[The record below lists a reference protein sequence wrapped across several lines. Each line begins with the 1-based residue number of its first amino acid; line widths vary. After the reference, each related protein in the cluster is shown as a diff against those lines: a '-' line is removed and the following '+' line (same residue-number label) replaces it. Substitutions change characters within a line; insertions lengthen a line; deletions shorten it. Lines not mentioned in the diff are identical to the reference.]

1 MTKTSNVFL
10 VFGIA
15 LAGAMYSSV
24 SAQAPTGVNDG
35 IYTAAQAER
44 GKAVF
49 AMNCA
54 ACHGDK
60 LEGGGS
66 GPELSGPSFT
76 GGYTSGTAAALYTK
90 ISQDMPS
97 SAPGTLMPEQYADV
111 LAFVLNV
118 NKYPAGKTE
127 IPKDGAGLKDV
138 KMAAPPK

>member
-15 LAGAMYSSV
+15 LAGAAYSSV

-35 IYTAAQAER
+35 IYTTAQAER

-60 LEGGGS
+60 LEGGTS
-66 GPELSGPSFT
+66 GPELSGPSFI
-76 GGYTSGTAAALYTK
+76 GGYSSGNALALFTK

-111 LAFVLNV
+111 LAFVLSV
-118 NKYPAGKTE
+118 NKYPAGMTE
-127 IPKDGAGLKDV
+127 LPKDGAGLKDV
-138 KMAAPPK
+138 KMAAPPQ